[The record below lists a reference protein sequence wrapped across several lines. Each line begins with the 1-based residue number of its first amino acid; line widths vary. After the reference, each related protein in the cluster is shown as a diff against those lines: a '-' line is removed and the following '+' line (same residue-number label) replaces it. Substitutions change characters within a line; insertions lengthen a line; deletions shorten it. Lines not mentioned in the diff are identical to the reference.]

1 MIAIDPS
8 LDTFEDQRRLKVYNP
23 NHYLQ
28 DPPLELLHLLQLNV
42 IFLQHVLRYNLV
54 ECYIHLR
61 HLPLDQLIQ
70 QIICLLI
77 PAAKILYDTL
87 DILLCNAGI
96 VWTYDLADEKDQ
108 NRKLLNNLIVH
119 MIGLLLREI
128 EAYDSEEFHKCQWP
142 ALQEEFHVLGQQG
155 I

>member
-1 MIAIDPS
+1 M
-8 LDTFEDQRRLKVYNP
+8 
-23 NHYLQ
+23 
-28 DPPLELLHLLQLNV
+28 
-42 IFLQHVLRYNLV
+42 
-54 ECYIHLR
+54 
-61 HLPLDQLIQ
+61 
-70 QIICLLI
+70 
-77 PAAKILYDTL
+77 LYDTL
-87 DILLCNAGI
+87 DILLCNAAI

-108 NRKLLNNLIVH
+108 NRKFLNNLIVH